1 MTRLEVNICQAAIE
15 KFNPFQAMIKTLF
28 HSKVQA
34 AIDHLVEKV
43 LNDRHVV
50 SKVYHKLSL
59 PTLIGFIGRCCV
71 NLMIVGKTHSWI
83 VNTRAT
89 H

>member
-1 MTRLEVNICQAAIE
+1 MTRLEVSICQAAIE

-59 PTLIGFIGRCCV
+59 PTLLGFIGRCCV

-83 VNTRAT
+83 VNARAT